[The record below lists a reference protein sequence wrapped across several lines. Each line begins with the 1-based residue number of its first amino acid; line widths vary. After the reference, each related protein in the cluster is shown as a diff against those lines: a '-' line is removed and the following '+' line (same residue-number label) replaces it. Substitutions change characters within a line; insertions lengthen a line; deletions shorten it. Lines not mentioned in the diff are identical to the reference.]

1 MKINAN
7 FWRARL
13 GEFVQTRSINLDSA
27 EPFGKEMMLRMCS
40 RSKLPMDLS
49 KEEMRKMTFH
59 MLLPLVMAG
68 KVDPVSFIII
78 IIVVL
83 Q

>member
-1 MKINAN
+1 MCVCVCVCRCV
-7 FWRARL
+7 RADTEHKPGFSR
-13 GEFVQTRSINLDSA
+13 A
-27 EPFGKEMMLRMCS
+27 FGKEMMLRMCS

-49 KEEMRKMTFH
+49 KEDMRKMTFQ

-68 KVDPVSFIII
+68 EVDPVSLII
-78 IIVVL
+78 IIVIIVL

>member
-1 MKINAN
+1 
-7 FWRARL
+7 
-13 GEFVQTRSINLDSA
+13 
-27 EPFGKEMMLRMCS
+27 MMLRMCS

-49 KEEMRKMTFH
+49 KEEMRKMTFQ

-68 KVDPVSFIII
+68 EVDPVSLIIIIII
-78 IIVVL
+78 IIVL